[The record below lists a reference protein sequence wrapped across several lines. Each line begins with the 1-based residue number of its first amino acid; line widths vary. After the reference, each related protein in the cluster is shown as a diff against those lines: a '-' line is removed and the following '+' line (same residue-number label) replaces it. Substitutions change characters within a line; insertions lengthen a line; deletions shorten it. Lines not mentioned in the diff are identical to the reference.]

1 MHIFFTPCLLLLLGP
16 FLSCK
21 IWSYRAYFGPILGL
35 IFAARNGPRTNS
47 LLQKLVLGTSLYE
60 IHVGPI
66 LITRSVLELLAFDQ
80 TCTNHYTTTP
90 KLVGTS
96 DSIVYYTTKIC
107 TYVTITMLLAVF
119 TQVISTTNDTCRWYY
134 TSDKYYNE

>member
-1 MHIFFTPCLLLLLGP
+1 MSVMANLVLEPFIALVLGP

-21 IWSYRAYFGPILGL
+21 IWSYHAYLGPILGL

-80 TCTNHYTTTP
+80 TCTSHYTTTP

-96 DSIVYYTTKIC
+96 DSILYYTTKIC
-107 TYVTITMLLAVF
+107 TYVTIMMLLVM
-119 TQVISTTNDTCRWYY
+119 QCCVY